1 MGMKKRIIDFF
12 ARMGVDLTSWRLWRY
27 ERIETKRAPK
37 TYSQFGEDAC
47 LRGLMEQR
55 LQQNPAYRGFWVDIG
70 AHHPTRYS
78 NTRMFSEMG
87 WRGIN
92 VDAMPEVID
101 LFRKRRPQDIN
112 VNVGIGD
119 KPGELA
125 YYQFPDHAYNTFLK
139 TNVDGLARKWGRELV
154 EGRDYN
160 VRMVEVITLREL
172 LDGYL
177 PKGQKIDFL
186 TVDAEGM
193 DQAILESN
201 DWSLYRPDFILV
213 EVIWVGDG
221 QTALD
226 NDITRFL
233 SEVGYELVGLCSY
246 TAVFRLK

>member
-1 MGMKKRIIDFF
+1 MKKRIIELF
-12 ARMGVDLTSWRLWRY
+12 ARLGVDLTSWRSCRY
-27 ERIETKRAPK
+27 ERIATKRAPK

-55 LQQNPAYRGFWVDIG
+55 LLQNPAYRGFWVDIG

-92 VDAMPEVID
+92 VDAMSDVID
-101 LFRKRRPQDIN
+101 LFRKRRPHDIN

-125 YYQFPDHAYNTFLK
+125 YYQFPDQAYNTFLK
-139 TNVDGLARKWGRELV
+139 THVDELARKWGRELV

-160 VRMVEVITLREL
+160 VRKVKVITLKEL

-193 DQAILESN
+193 DQVILESN
-201 DWSLYRPDFILV
+201 DWSLYRPDFILAEVLWV
-213 EVIWVGDG
+213 EDG
-221 QTALD
+221 QTVLD
-226 NDITRFL
+226 NDTTRFL
-233 SEVGYELVGLCSY
+233 REVGYEFVGLCSC
-246 TAVFRLK
+246 TAIFRLK